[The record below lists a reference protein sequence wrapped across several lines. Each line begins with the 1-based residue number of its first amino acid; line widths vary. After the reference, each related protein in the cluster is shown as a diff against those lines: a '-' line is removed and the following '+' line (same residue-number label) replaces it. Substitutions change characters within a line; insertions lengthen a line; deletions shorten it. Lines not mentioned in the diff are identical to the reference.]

1 MKNAFFVPQLGNICG
16 KLQSQ
21 YLFFFSILFFREPR
35 TAGRTSPTLMRL
47 SCPFTLLL
55 HLKMSLR
62 NAIINLR
69 TDTRKLAFFS
79 FFSHICPWPLSFFVR
94 LNKWRVFPDLLLY
107 FCVLRSARIGY
118 NTALKK
124 RHFRKSPLLWAFH
137 VLQSGRYSAARRVY
151 PAISEKKYS
160 PKPENSIINFRKSLT
175 GTQSPKKRT
184 STLR

>member
-1 MKNAFFVPQLGNICG
+1 MWEAGKRLICTATG
-16 KLQSQ
+16 EYMREATITIFIL
-21 YLFFFSILFFREPR
+21 LFHLILPGVSTFCSRSFPSFSP
-35 TAGRTSPTLMRL
+35 
-47 SCPFTLLL
+47 PFTLLL

-118 NTALKK
+118 NTA
-124 RHFRKSPLLWAFH
+124 
-137 VLQSGRYSAARRVY
+137 
-151 PAISEKKYS
+151 
-160 PKPENSIINFRKSLT
+160 
-175 GTQSPKKRT
+175 
-184 STLR
+184 

>member
-1 MKNAFFVPQLGNICG
+1 MGSGKTPYLYRNWGIYAGSYNHNIYSSFPSYSSGSLHLLFPFFPL
-16 KLQSQ
+16 
-21 YLFFFSILFFREPR
+21 LFPSFSP
-35 TAGRTSPTLMRL
+35 
-47 SCPFTLLL
+47 PFTLLL

-118 NTALKK
+118 NTA
-124 RHFRKSPLLWAFH
+124 
-137 VLQSGRYSAARRVY
+137 
-151 PAISEKKYS
+151 
-160 PKPENSIINFRKSLT
+160 
-175 GTQSPKKRT
+175 
-184 STLR
+184 